1 MKVMLIG
8 SGGRE
13 HALAWKLAQSPA
25 CAALYC
31 APGNPGI
38 AAHATCV
45 DIPVDDIERLC
56 KYAINQ
62 SIDLVVVGP
71 EVPLVAGLVDALQE
85 RGVPTFGP
93 RKDAARLEGSKAF
106 MKDLCRKY
114 NIPTA
119 AYGRFTDMEA
129 ALAYVRAQGAP
140 IVVKADGLA
149 AGKGVFVAMTLD
161 EAEEA
166 VRDMLSGN
174 SFGSAGAEVVIEEF
188 LDGEE
193 LSFFA
198 IADGKTVLPL
208 NSAQDHKRVGDG
220 DTGPN
225 TGGMGAYS
233 PAHMMDDALQATI
246 MHTLIEPTMAAMSA
260 EGCPFTGIFFAG
272 IMLVQGKPLLLE
284 YNTRF
289 GDPEC
294 QTLMLRFEGDL
305 LKLLDAAAQ
314 GQLAQAADEIKWSD
328 RAALC
333 VVMAARGYPGA
344 TLKDTVI
351 AGIGHADLLPDS
363 KVFHAGT
370 GLDAAGNIV
379 ARGGRV
385 LGVCACGDDF
395 AAAQRAAYHAVDAIS
410 WPGGFCRRDIGWRAV
425 AAQKTRPTP
434 KE

>member
-1 MKVMLIG
+1 MKIMVIG
-8 SGGRE
+8 GGGRE
-13 HALAWKLAQSPA
+13 HALAWKLKQSPL
-25 CAALYC
+25 CTALYC

-45 DIPVDDIERLC
+45 EIPVDDIDRLC

-62 SIDLVVVGP
+62 AIDLVVVGP
-71 EVPLVAGLVDALQE
+71 EVPLVLGLVDALQE
-85 RGVPTFGP
+85 RGIPAFGP
-93 RKDAARLEGSKAF
+93 SRAAARLEGSKAF

-119 AYGRFTDMEA
+119 AYARFTAVEEA
-129 ALAYVRAQGAP
+129 LSYVRAQGAP
-140 IVVKADGLA
+140 IVIKADGLA
-149 AGKGVFVAMTLD
+149 AGKGVVVAMSLG

-166 VRDMLSGN
+166 VRDMLAGN
-174 SFGSAGAEVVIEEF
+174 SLGAAGAEVVIEEF

-198 IADGKTVLPL
+198 IADGQSVYPL

-233 PAHMMDDALQATI
+233 PAHMMNDELQTTI
-246 MHTLIEPTMAAMSA
+246 MRDLILPTMAAMNA
-260 EGCPFTGIFFAG
+260 EGCPFTGILFAG
-272 IMLVQGKPLLLE
+272 IMLVAGRPYLLE

-305 LKLLDAAAQ
+305 VTLLDAAAQ
-314 GQLAQAADEIKWSD
+314 GKLAQAVSEIRWSGQS
-328 RAALC
+328 ALC
-333 VVMAARGYPGA
+333 VVMAARGYPG
-344 TLKDTVI
+344 TSVKDTVI
-351 AGIGHADLLPDS
+351 AGIGHADLLPGC

-370 GLDAAGNIV
+370 GWDADKNIV
-379 ARGGRV
+379 AKGGRV
-385 LGVCACGDDF
+385 LGVCALGDDIKT
-395 AAAQRAAYHAVDAIS
+395 AQTAAYRAVDAIS

-425 AAQKTRPTP
+425 AAQKST
-434 KE
+434 